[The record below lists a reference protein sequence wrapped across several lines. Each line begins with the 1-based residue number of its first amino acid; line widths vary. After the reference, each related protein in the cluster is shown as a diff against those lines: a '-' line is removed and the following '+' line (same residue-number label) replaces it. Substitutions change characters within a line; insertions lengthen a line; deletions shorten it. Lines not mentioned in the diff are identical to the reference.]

1 VSTNLGLEAT
11 SCCRDWARPRAGVT
25 VLIVLACVLAGSWM
39 ACAPRAK
46 AQTRGQRGSQL
57 ASQSTADIAQSG
69 SYYALVIGINQYRP
83 PLPSLETAVND
94 AQAIARVLSESYGFQ
109 VKMLLNGDASRA
121 NILNTMSQYRRS
133 LRGDDNLLIYYAGH
147 GFLDREADKAY
158 WLPADADGQA
168 TSNWIIAD
176 ELTTDIRVQ
185 PARHVLIVSDSCY
198 SGGLARDAN
207 IQLRPDDQQI
217 FLAKMLSHKSRDLMA
232 SGGIEPVSDSGADG
246 HSVFAN
252 AFLAALS
259 GITANT
265 FAAEDLFYGFVKPRV
280 AGKSNQLPQY
290 DLIRNSDDENGD
302 FVFIRTRGAKA
313 GRIEAGGTLLPTSR
327 PEFPAGE
334 AGAVK
339 ILSPPAVPAGRTE
352 SSPSEANSELSGT
365 WLGNSARSLIDGED
379 RTRFMANLSF
389 KGHDFMGP
397 SREIKVGVLAAEI
410 RGSLNGDTVRF
421 TKTFVTGIEAA
432 PHTVKYTGTLNRAK
446 QTMEGTWAGEGDEK
460 GTFALRLSAPKGRPE

>member
-1 VSTNLGLEAT
+1 VSTNLGLQAT
-11 SCCRDWARPRAGVT
+11 SYRGDWTKPQAG
-25 VLIVLACVLAGSWM
+25 INVLAVFTCVLAFSWM
-39 ACAPRAK
+39 ACSLSAK
-46 AQTRGQRGSQL
+46 AQTGEQRGSQL
-57 ASQSTADIAQSG
+57 ASQSTADAAQSG
-69 SYYALVIGINQYRP
+69 SYYALVIGINRYTP
-83 PLPSLETAVND
+83 PLPSLKTAVND

-109 VKMLLNGDASRA
+109 VRMLLNGEATRA

-133 LRGDDNLLIYYAGH
+133 LRSDDNLLIYYAGH

-158 WLPADADGQA
+158 WLPADADVQA

-198 SGGLARDAN
+198 SGGLARDAS
-207 IQLRPDDQQI
+207 IQLRPDDEQI

-252 AFLAALS
+252 AFLGALS
-259 GITANT
+259 GISAKM

-302 FVFIRTRGAKA
+302 FVFIRTQGTKS
-313 GRIEAGGTLLPTSR
+313 GRIESSGASLPASG
-327 PEFPAGE
+327 PEFPASE
-334 AGAVK
+334 AGGVRV
-339 ILSPPAVPAGRTE
+339 LSPPSVPAGRTE
-352 SSPSEANSELSGT
+352 SSSPGANSELSGT
-365 WLGNSARSLIDGED
+365 WVGNSARSLIDGQD
-379 RTRFMANLSF
+379 KMRFMADLSF
-389 KGHDFMGP
+389 KGHDFMGQ
-397 SREIKVGVLAAEI
+397 SQEIRVAVLAAEI

-421 TKTFVTGIEAA
+421 TKTFVTGIDAV
-432 PHTVKYTGTLNRAK
+432 PHTVKYTGTLNRAQ
-446 QTMEGTWAGEGDEK
+446 QTMEGTWVGEGDQK
-460 GTFALRLSAPKGRPE
+460 GTFLLRLSTPKGGPQ